1 MYDKQGNVQ
10 GYRPIVGSSYLS
22 QNPEHLLPRL
32 ESIESR
38 SLSQHAHFT
47 NGNQTF
53 REDTAINQATL
64 RYAHPVNLFKRCAGR
79 LNRK

>member
-38 SLSQHAHFT
+38 SPPQQVHLT

-53 REDTAINQATL
+53 REDTAINQAT
-64 RYAHPVNLFKRCAGR
+64 RTQSIS
-79 LNRK
+79 